1 MASFSYVAIDS
12 KGKQV
17 KGSVEADNQ
26 GKASESLKRDGMTI
40 IELKEQNALNKD
52 INLGGIFK

>member
-26 GKASESLKRDGMTI
+26 GKASESLKRDGMTRNRMLLTRI
-40 IELKEQNALNKD
+40 SI
-52 INLGGIFK
+52 